1 MNFKN
6 FEEFKGVLISDLQ
19 ESAKERGGYIRVEE
33 IFKRNKTVTGIHFHK
48 ESDCAGTVVRP
59 ILYAECAYEDYIGG
73 TDYQDILSAIIRDY
87 LVDDISDDFNGA
99 VNDIM
104 AVLSDKESL
113 LEKVLCCFVREA
125 GNEMFMEQFITAD
138 SPLEG
143 LRLFFYVTGMIDM
156 SGVNHTFSVSVKKDV
171 LEDMGI
177 SIEELCKA
185 ALENT
190 KDVSAIY
197 PMELVLLASLGLV
210 ELPVSSVLSKS
221 RGDKYC
227 MTNCSQNKMSSSVLS
242 KAYLLAEFLEDDLYI
257 AMRTLNEAIAV
268 PAGLYTV
275 DTFNEFIMDVYQEVP
290 DTEYLTDM
298 VYVYSRKNGTFKK
311 V

>member
-1 MNFKN
+1 
-6 FEEFKGVLISDLQ
+6 
-19 ESAKERGGYIRVEE
+19 
-33 IFKRNKTVTGIHFHK
+33 
-48 ESDCAGTVVRP
+48 
-59 ILYAECAYEDYIGG
+59 
-73 TDYQDILSAIIRDY
+73 
-87 LVDDISDDFNGA
+87 
-99 VNDIM
+99 
-104 AVLSDKESL
+104 
-113 LEKVLCCFVREA
+113 
-125 GNEMFMEQFITAD
+125 
-138 SPLEG
+138 
-143 LRLFFYVTGMIDM
+143 M
-156 SGVNHTFSVSVKKDV
+156 SGVSHTFSVSVKKDV